1 VKLSEWDILC
11 YIKFSFGACVETFK
25 KKLWLRSLNQISI
38 CCTWKKIAFVE
49 CFMKNSWLIK
59 MGEKHFEL
67 CNIWLVFHKWFL
79 QIINFLNNFFDWY
92 VFNAT
97 HNKSIVGHCTKIFF
111 YGSLYT
117 KTLFMGY
124 YTQMLFLMG
133 HSTQILFV
141 WVTVHRLFYGSL
153 YTKTF
158 LWVTVHKDFFYGSL
172 YTKPFLWVT
181 VHKYFVYGS
190 LYTNTFLWVTVHRYF
205 FMGHCT
211 QILFYG
217 SL

>member
-1 VKLSEWDILC
+1 MKLSEWDILC

-133 HSTQILFV
+133 HSTQILF
-141 WVTVHRLFYGSL
+141 YGSL
-153 YTKTF
+153 YT
-158 LWVTVHKDFFYGSL
+158 D
-172 YTKPFLWVT
+172 
-181 VHKYFVYGS
+181 
-190 LYTNTFLWVTVHRYF
+190 TFLWVTVHRYF
-205 FMGHCT
+205 FMGHCK
-211 QILFYG
+211 QIHFICFLGGHRG
-217 SL
+217 S